1 MCAAQ
6 ASDKLMPGPL
16 MIDIEGDSL
25 SDADRELIKHPL
37 VGGLIL
43 FTRNY
48 RNRVQLRELTDA
60 ARAARPGPLLIAVD
74 HEGGRV
80 QRFRDEFTRIPAMR
94 LFGQQYDIDP
104 QDAFN
109 RCTDAAM
116 LLAWELRE
124 CGLDFTFAPVVDIDH
139 GCSSVIGDRAL
150 HSNAQAV
157 TDLGAAVIEGFRRAG
172 CASVLKH
179 FPGHGSVVADTHT
192 SIAVD
197 PRPYNEIDSTDLIPF
212 RHLCN
217 DAAAVMPAHVVY
229 ESVDTQPASLSTVW
243 QRDILRDKLG
253 FQGVVISDDLSM
265 SAVADIASQAE
276 TATVALH
283 AGTDLVLICNDRPAV
298 LAAHNHSGLPI
309 GDADSVRRRLSL
321 MATEV
326 DAPDAATLARIA
338 GELNTD
344 A

>member
-6 ASDKLMPGPL
+6 VSETLMPGPL
-16 MIDIEGDSL
+16 MIDIEGVSL
-25 SDADRELIKHPL
+25 TDTDRELIKHPL
-37 VGGLIL
+37 VGGVIL

-48 RNRVQLRELTDA
+48 RNRVQLRALTDA
-60 ARAARPGPLLIAVD
+60 VRAARPGPLLIAVD

-94 LFGQQYDIDP
+94 FFGRQYDIDP
-104 QDAFN
+104 HAASVS
-109 RCTDAAM
+109 CTDAAM

-157 TDLGAAVIEGFRRAG
+157 TDLAAAVIEGFRRAG

-197 PRPYNEIDSTDLIPF
+197 PRTYDEIDSTDLIPF
-212 RHLCN
+212 RHLCRY
-217 DAAAVMPAHVVY
+217 ATAVMPAHVVY
-229 ESVDTQPASLSTVW
+229 ESVDTQPASLSAVW
-243 QRDILRDKLG
+243 QRQILRDKLG
-253 FQGVVISDDLSM
+253 FQGAVISDDLSM
-265 SAVADIASQAE
+265 SAVANIAPQAE
-276 TATVALH
+276 TATVALL
-283 AGTDLVLICNDRPAV
+283 AGTDLALICNDRPAV
-298 LAAHNHSGLPI
+298 LAALNHTGLPI

-321 MATEV
+321 MASEV

-338 GELNTD
+338 GALN
-344 A
+344 AVA